1 MPKAET
7 VRSIYE
13 AICVL
18 LITSAGALFFSFAT
32 SFSIYAS
39 GVPGGRDTQ
48 LFFYPTPFLFVCFY
62 AMLARFTRLRHSTGP
77 WTLMITMC
85 AGISFQFVLSGIVFV
100 YYRGLDQ
107 FFISMFPG
115 YFTILTSLL
124 IYIVIAAALGVVFWL
139 PEKIVQYVGGRLR

>member
-1 MPKAET
+1 MSKAET

-18 LITSAGALFFSFAT
+18 LITSAGALFFSFAA

-39 GVPGGRDTQ
+39 GVPGGRDTS
-48 LFFYPTPFLFVCFY
+48 LFFYPTPVLFVCFY
-62 AMLARFTRLRHSTGP
+62 AMLARFSRLRYSTGP
-77 WTLMITMC
+77 WKLMITIC
-85 AGISFQFVLSGIVFV
+85 AGISFQFLLTGIAFV

-107 FFISMFPG
+107 YFISMFPG

-124 IYIVIAAALGVVFWL
+124 IYVAIAAALGIILWL

>member
-1 MPKAET
+1 
-7 VRSIYE
+7 
-13 AICVL
+13 
-18 LITSAGALFFSFAT
+18 
-32 SFSIYAS
+32 
-39 GVPGGRDTQ
+39 
-48 LFFYPTPFLFVCFY
+48 
-62 AMLARFTRLRHSTGP
+62 
-77 WTLMITMC
+77 MITMC